1 MNDYDTSHEE
11 IIGLLDQARAKLF
24 QLRYLYSCKVETEYR
39 VPPPYEKTE
48 EEIFP
53 DNEP

>member
-1 MNDYDTSHEE
+1 MDDYDTSHEE
-11 IIGLLDQARAKLF
+11 IMGLLDQARAKLL
-24 QLRYLYSCKVETEYR
+24 QLRFLYSCKVETEYR

>member
-1 MNDYDTSHEE
+1 MDECQVICEE
-11 IIGLLDQARAKLF
+11 IMDLLDQARAKVL
-24 QLRYLYSCKVETEYR
+24 QLRDSCNVEENEYR

-48 EEIFP
+48 EESYP